1 AVHPVEVDVYSP
13 CGPGGELDVHMGID
27 VGSTSTKA
35 IIIDTGREP
44 VAGFYTRTLGSPLTA
59 VQAIFEAVED
69 WRVREGASLR
79 FLGVGTTGAGR
90 KFIGSLLRADL
101 VVDEI

>member
-1 AVHPVEVDVYSP
+1 
-13 CGPGGELDVHMGID
+13 MGID

-35 IIIDTGREP
+35 ILIGPDRQP

-59 VQAIFEAVED
+59 VQAISEAIES
-69 WRVREGASLR
+69 WQAGATLR

-90 KFIGSLLRADL
+90 KFIGAIVKADL
-101 VVDEI
+101 VVDEITAHARAAL